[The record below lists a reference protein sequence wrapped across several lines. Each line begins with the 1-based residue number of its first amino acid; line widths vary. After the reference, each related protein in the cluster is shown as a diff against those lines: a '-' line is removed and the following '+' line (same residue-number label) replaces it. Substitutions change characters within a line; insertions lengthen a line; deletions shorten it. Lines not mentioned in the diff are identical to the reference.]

1 MKEQKTYLF
10 CVVLRICV
18 AVSSL
23 QPELLKCTCPCVFQ
37 NLGGG
42 FNSNLIQA
50 RSEKISKVVLI
61 SCHLSILLACLSV
74 SVSVWRLVAL

>member
-10 CVVLRICV
+10 YVVLRICV

-23 QPELLKCTCPCVFQ
+23 QLKCTCPLVFQ

-50 RSEKISKVVLI
+50 RSEKNNENGIKI
-61 SCHLSILLACLSV
+61 LSSLHFAGLSV
-74 SVSVWRLVAL
+74 C